1 MSSVDVSELRYVLER
16 QRISQLWIKNFTV
29 KREIL
34 VKVWAEIMLKFQW
47 QIETLYP
54 EIGFGPE
61 FVSTSLLNIIKNGID
76 QAAKS

>member
-34 VKVWAEIMLKFQW
+34 VKLWAEIMLKFQW
-47 QIETLYP
+47 QIETLSP